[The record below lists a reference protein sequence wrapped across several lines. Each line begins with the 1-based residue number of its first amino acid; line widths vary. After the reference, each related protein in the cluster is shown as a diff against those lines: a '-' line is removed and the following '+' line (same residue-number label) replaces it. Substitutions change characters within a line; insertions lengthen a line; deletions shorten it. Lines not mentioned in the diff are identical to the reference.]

1 MQITSLKLKNFRQFY
16 EPQTITFAKNEQNV
30 TLIIGVNGAGK
41 TGIFRAI
48 KFGLFG
54 DEKLEQDNQSRH
66 EAVHLVNLDRLREN
80 DGDAVTAEVEV
91 AFEHEGVTYQVRREK
106 IEIADGDNIREL
118 SSRATLSKKTS
129 IGETE
134 QISNSTEEVNSELN
148 IIMPDY
154 VRNFFFFDA
163 EQSQLFPDSSNKKE
177 VSEKIKNSVQNLL
190 QIKSVQKAEDILKQ
204 LLRQQKNEIAHQSK
218 DLQLNQIQSEKK
230 YNLAQIDK
238 INDGLKKA
246 NRELDLA
253 KDEKN
258 RIEQEIA
265 DIKQLSDQRKQLTR
279 YEEDLAN
286 KNQLIDVISD
296 NMKKLLFSGISF
308 LWNDT
313 MSIVMPKVS
322 IIQEQNDSKFDKKII
337 EMSLQQGSCLLCGND
352 LTDHPENE
360 IHVKQLLENYH
371 QSNIKDVF
379 QDIEIAN
386 EHIKESSETTDA
398 LKNKYKQLIEASKE
412 REQLMLKIDKMNE
425 SLSGHLAAI
434 QNIEDKQTNT
444 LPTIN
449 QQLEAKNREISELEY
464 QLNNLKTE
472 QEKLDKDEKRQIELV
487 NEDIL
492 KEKVYKRTE
501 RILNGLTNIL
511 HSYDSNMRTE
521 LSRKILEMFKKLL
534 SNTDRDLV
542 QSLDISTTYDLTLLN
557 DDDVNVLGDLSMGQ
571 KQALSLSFIFALADL
586 SSRGRSDID
595 FPLLVDTPFA
605 RLDSIVRT
613 NMIRETPKFAR
624 QWILL
629 LTDTELGEK
638 EMDLFA
644 GEKKVSKIY
653 RISKDHNGKSVIRA
667 INSFNELRGV

>member
-542 QSLDISTTYDLTLLN
+542 QSLDISITYDLTLLN

>member
-54 DEKLEQDNQSRH
+54 DEKLEQDSQSRH

-246 NRELDLA
+246 NRELGLA

-360 IHVKQLLENYH
+360 THVKQLLENYH

-398 LKNKYKQLIEASKE
+398 LKDKYKQLIEASKE

-434 QNIEDKQTNT
+434 QNIEDKQINT

-472 QEKLDKDEKRQIELV
+472 QEKLDKDEKSQIELV

-521 LSRKILEMFKKLL
+521 LSRKLLEMFKKLL
-534 SNTDRDLV
+534 SNTDHDLV

-653 RISKDHNGKSVIRA
+653 RISKDHNGKSMIRA
-667 INSFNELRGV
+667 INSFNELRGI